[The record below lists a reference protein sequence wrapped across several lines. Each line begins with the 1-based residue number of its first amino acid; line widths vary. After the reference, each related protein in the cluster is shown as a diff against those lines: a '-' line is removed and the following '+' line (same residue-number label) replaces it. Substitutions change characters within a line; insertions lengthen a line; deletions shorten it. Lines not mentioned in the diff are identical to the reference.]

1 MMFLLNMAYN
11 MNGFT
16 RDTILPFFCF
26 GFTILLIA
34 GCSTSRT
41 RYSGITSVR
50 KYQKNIPFVYKN
62 NINLVAPDLDK
73 SDKVS
78 VNAKLNTQ
86 LDDSARVKIKDVA
99 FILHYINRPP
109 VFDTE

>member
-26 GFTILLIA
+26 GFAIFLIT

-50 KYQKNIPFVYKN
+50 KYKN

-109 VFDTE
+109 